1 MNLLAL
7 DIGGVCLRLTPE
19 RVFQSMNLDPN
30 NLPDGYEKAY
40 HDYSIGKIGSWQFA
54 KDLQAIVGQ
63 SMNVAQIHDAWMKF
77 LDTEDLKT
85 TKLLEALWDRGW
97 HIVFFSDT
105 QPWHIEG
112 LRDILSYS
120 KRIPDAIYSCDVGA
134 EKPSDAMFTAF
145 EERYGRP
152 DLYLDDR
159 LCNIEGGLRHGWNA
173 VQFTETTA
181 DELLAKLT
189 DSRS

>member
-1 MNLLAL
+1 MKLLAL
-7 DIGGVCLRLTPE
+7 DIGGVCLRLTPQ
-19 RVFQSMNLDPN
+19 RVFQSMNLDPD

-63 SMNVAQIHDAWMKF
+63 SMTVAQIHDAWMKF
-77 LDTEDLKT
+77 LDTEDLNT
-85 TKLLEALWDRGW
+85 TRLLEALWDRGW

-134 EKPSDAMFTAF
+134 EKPSDAMFAAF
-145 EERYGRP
+145 EERYGKP

-159 LCNIEGGLRHGWNA
+159 LCNIEGGLRHGWHA

>member
-1 MNLLAL
+1 MKLLAL

-19 RVFQSMNLDPN
+19 RVYQKFGFDAT
-30 NLPDGYEKAY
+30 NLPAAWPQIFK
-40 HDYSIGKIGSWQFA
+40 DYSIGKIGSWQFGKA
-54 KDLQAIVGQ
+54 IQAILGHQ
-63 SMNVAQIHDAWMKF
+63 MTVAEIHDVWLLF
-77 LDTEDLKT
+77 LSTEMLET
-85 TKLLEALWDRGW
+85 TRLLEAMWERGW

-134 EKPSDAMFTAF
+134 EKPDDAMYKAF
-145 EERYGRP
+145 EERYGKP

-159 LCNIEGGLRHGWNA
+159 LCNIEGGHRHGWNA

-181 DELLAKLT
+181 DELLASAIL
-189 DSRS
+189 

>member
-1 MNLLAL
+1 MKLVAL

-19 RVFQSMNLDPN
+19 RVFQSMNLDPD

-63 SMNVAQIHDAWMKF
+63 SMTIAQIHDAWMKF

-85 TKLLEALWDRGW
+85 TRLLEALWDRGW

-181 DELLAKLT
+181 DELLAKLAA
-189 DSRS
+189 SRS

>member
-1 MNLLAL
+1 MKLLAL

-19 RVFQSMNLDPN
+19 RVFQDMNLDPN
-30 NLPDGYEKAY
+30 NLPDGYNKAY

-54 KDLQAIVGQ
+54 KDLQAT
-63 SMNVAQIHDAWMKF
+63 VAPNMTLDQIHDTWMKF
-77 LDTEDLKT
+77 LDTEDFQT
-85 TKLLEALWDRGW
+85 TRLLEALWERNW

-134 EKPSDAMFTAF
+134 EKPSDAMYEAF
-145 EERYGRP
+145 ESRYGKP

-173 VQFTETTA
+173 VLFKDTTA
-181 DELLAKLT
+181 EQLLSKLKA
-189 DSRS
+189 

>member
-1 MNLLAL
+1 MKLLAL
-7 DIGGVCLRLTPE
+7 DIGGVCLRLTPG
-19 RVFQSMNLDPN
+19 RVFQTMNLDPN
-30 NLPDGYEKAY
+30 NLPDGYNKAY

-54 KDLQAIVGQ
+54 KDLQAT
-63 SMNVAQIHDAWMKF
+63 VALNMSIDQIHDAWMKF
-77 LDTEDLKT
+77 LDTEDFQT
-85 TKLLEALWDRGW
+85 TRLLEALWERNW

-134 EKPSDAMFTAF
+134 EKPSDAMYEAF
-145 EERYGRP
+145 ESRYGKP

-173 VQFTETTA
+173 VLFKHTTA
-181 DELLAKLT
+181 EELLASLAV
-189 DSRS
+189 

>member
-1 MNLLAL
+1 MKLLAL

-19 RVFQSMNLDPN
+19 RVYQAFGFNAA
-30 NLPDGYEKAY
+30 NLPATWPQIFK
-40 HDYSIGKIGSWQFA
+40 DYSIGKIGSWQFA
-54 KDLQAIVGQ
+54 KSIQNILNHKMSLDD
-63 SMNVAQIHDAWMKF
+63 IHDAWMLF
-77 LDTEDLKT
+77 LSTEISET
-85 TKLLEALWDRGW
+85 TMLLNELWKDGW

-120 KRIPDAIYSCDVGA
+120 KRIPEAIYSCDVGA
-134 EKPSDAMFTAF
+134 EKPDDAMYEAF
-145 EERYGRP
+145 ERRFGKP

-173 VQFTETTA
+173 VQYTETTA
-181 DELLAKLT
+181 EQLFAKLKA
-189 DSRS
+189 

>member
-1 MNLLAL
+1 MKLLAL

-19 RVFQSMNLDPN
+19 RVFQSMNLDPD

-63 SMNVAQIHDAWMKF
+63 SMTVAQIHDAWMKF
-77 LDTEDLKT
+77 LDTEDLNT
-85 TKLLEALWDRGW
+85 TRLLEALWDRGW

-173 VQFTETTA
+173 VQFKETTA

>member
-1 MNLLAL
+1 MKLLAL

-19 RVFQSMNLDPN
+19 RVFQSMNLDPD
-30 NLPDGYEKAY
+30 NLPNGYEKAY

-63 SMNVAQIHDAWMKF
+63 SMTIAQIHDAWMKF

-134 EKPSDAMFTAF
+134 EKPSDTMFTAF

-181 DELLAKLT
+181 EQLLAELKA
-189 DSRS
+189 

>member
-1 MNLLAL
+1 MKLLAL
-7 DIGGVCLRLTPE
+7 DIGGVCLRLTPG
-19 RVFQSMNLDPN
+19 RVFQTMNLDPN
-30 NLPDGYEKAY
+30 NLPDGYNKAY

-54 KDLQAIVGQ
+54 KDLQAT
-63 SMNVAQIHDAWMKF
+63 VALNMSIDQIHDAWMKF
-77 LDTEDLKT
+77 LDTEDFQT
-85 TKLLEALWDRGW
+85 TRLLEALWERNW

-134 EKPSDAMFTAF
+134 EKPDDAMFKAF
-145 EERYGRP
+145 EERYGKP

-159 LCNIEGGLRHGWNA
+159 LCNIKGGIRNGWNA
-173 VQFTETTA
+173 VLFTATTA
-181 DELLAKLT
+181 DELLAT
-189 DSRS
+189 PSIMNA

>member
-1 MNLLAL
+1 MKLLAL

-19 RVFQSMNLDPN
+19 RVFRDMNLDPN
-30 NLPDGYEKAY
+30 NLPDGYNKAY

-54 KDLQAIVGQ
+54 KSIQNILNHKMSLDD
-63 SMNVAQIHDAWMKF
+63 IHDAWMLF
-77 LDTEDLKT
+77 LSTEIAET
-85 TKLLEALWDRGW
+85 TMLLNELWKDGW

-120 KRIPDAIYSCDVGA
+120 KRIPEAIYSCDVGA
-134 EKPSDAMFTAF
+134 EKPDDAMYDAF
-145 EERYGRP
+145 ERRFGKP

-159 LCNIEGGLRHGWNA
+159 LCNIEGGRRHGWNA
-173 VQFTETTA
+173 VQYTETTA
-181 DELLAKLT
+181 DELLASLAE
-189 DSRS
+189 

>member
-1 MNLLAL
+1 MKLLAL

-19 RVFQSMNLDPN
+19 RVFQSMNLDPD

-63 SMNVAQIHDAWMKF
+63 SMTVAQIHDAWMKF
-77 LDTEDLKT
+77 LDTEDLNT
-85 TKLLEALWDRGW
+85 TRLLEALWDCGW

-181 DELLAKLT
+181 DELLAKLAAP
-189 DSRS
+189 RS

>member
-1 MNLLAL
+1 MKLLAL
-7 DIGGVCLRLTPE
+7 DIGGVCLRLTPQ
-19 RVFQSMNLDPN
+19 RVFQSMNLDPD

-63 SMNVAQIHDAWMKF
+63 SMTVAQIHDAWMKF
-77 LDTEDLKT
+77 LDTEDLNT
-85 TKLLEALWDRGW
+85 TRLLEALWDRGW

-189 DSRS
+189 ASRS

>member
-1 MNLLAL
+1 MKLLAL

-19 RVFQSMNLDPN
+19 RVFQDMNLDPN
-30 NLPDGYEKAY
+30 NLPDGYNKAY
-40 HDYSIGKIGSWQFA
+40 HDYSIGKIGSLQFA
-54 KDLQAIVGQ
+54 KDLQAT
-63 SMNVAQIHDAWMKF
+63 VAPNMTLDQIHDTWMKF
-77 LDTEDLKT
+77 LDTEDFQT
-85 TKLLEALWDRGW
+85 TRLLEALWERNW

-134 EKPSDAMFTAF
+134 EKPSDAMYEAF
-145 EERYGRP
+145 ESRYGKP

-173 VQFTETTA
+173 VLFKDTTA
-181 DELLAKLT
+181 EQLLSKLKA
-189 DSRS
+189 

>member
-1 MNLLAL
+1 MKLLAL

-19 RVFQSMNLDPN
+19 RVFQSMNLNPD
-30 NLPDGYEKAY
+30 NLPEGYNKAY
-40 HDYSIGKIGSWQFA
+40 HDYSVGKIGSWQFG
-54 KDLQAIVGQ
+54 KDLQAIVEQ
-63 SMNVAQIHDAWMKF
+63 PMTVAQIHDAWMKF
-77 LDTEDLKT
+77 LDTEDFKT
-85 TKLLEALWDRGW
+85 TRLLEALWERNW

-120 KRIPDAIYSCDVGA
+120 KRIPDAIYSCDIGA
-134 EKPSDAMFTAF
+134 EKPSDAMFEAF
-145 EERYGRP
+145 EARYGKP

-173 VQFTETTA
+173 VLFKETTA
-181 DELLAKLT
+181 EELLTKLKA
-189 DSRS
+189 

>member
-1 MNLLAL
+1 MKLLAL

-19 RVFQSMNLDPN
+19 RVFQSMNLDPD
-30 NLPDGYEKAY
+30 NLPNGYEKAY

-54 KDLQAIVGQ
+54 KDLQAIVRQ
-63 SMNVAQIHDAWMKF
+63 SMTVAQIHDAWMKF
-77 LDTEDLKT
+77 LDTENLKT
-85 TKLLEALWDRGW
+85 TRLLEALWDRGW

-181 DELLAKLT
+181 DELLAKLA

>member
-1 MNLLAL
+1 MKLLAL

-19 RVFQSMNLDPN
+19 RVFQSMNLDPD

-63 SMNVAQIHDAWMKF
+63 SMTVAQIHDAWMKF
-77 LDTEDLKT
+77 LDTEDLNT
-85 TKLLEALWDRGW
+85 TRLLEALWDRGW

-173 VQFTETTA
+173 VQFTETSA

>member
-1 MNLLAL
+1 MKLLAL

-19 RVFQSMNLDPN
+19 RVFQSMNLDPD
-30 NLPDGYEKAY
+30 NLPNGYEKAY

-63 SMNVAQIHDAWMKF
+63 SMTIAQIHDAWMKF

-181 DELLAKLT
+181 EQLLAELKA
-189 DSRS
+189 